1 MGFDQANSTSDH
13 DASPAG
19 LTSSFPSDILILSNG
34 PGEISTWV
42 RPVVRSLR
50 QQLPDASQARIS
62 VVLSPCANAS
72 GREAEIARSLPEVDR
87 VQGPEHFFSF
97 LLRGK
102 TAENWDWR
110 SRGVVLF
117 LGGDQIYPVVVGR
130 RLGYRTVIYA
140 EWDARWH
147 GWIDRF
153 GCMTPSIVEAAP
165 MEFRHK
171 CQVIGD
177 LMADVQGDAADI
189 EGVRDRLHLRPDCDL
204 IGIMP
209 GSKKNKLSVGLPFC
223 LGIAE
228 AIHQLRPQTQFV
240 IPVAPMLSLEALAQF
255 ADAAQNP
262 DARLFEGAATA
273 ELVDADSGTPELE
286 RAELERAELESAEAP
301 LPRLRTPSGL
311 EVMLWPGHPAYDV
324 MSQMQFC
331 ITTVGANT
339 AELGSLGVPM
349 MVLLPTQK
357 LEAMKAWDGI
367 PGLLANLPLVGDR
380 FAKII
385 NTLILRQIYKEGRL
399 FAWPNIWAKRAVI
412 PELIGPLKPSAVAA
426 QVVSYLDDPSALEA
440 MRRDLRSV
448 RGEAGAAAKLAA
460 MVVEE
465 LRS

>member
-1 MGFDQANSTSDH
+1 MGLDQANTATTS
-13 DASPAG
+13 AAIAPSSPC
-19 LTSSFPSDILILSNG
+19 DILILSNG

-50 QQLPDASQARIS
+50 KILPDHSQARIS

-72 GREAEIARSLPEVDR
+72 GREAEMAGQLPEVDR

-97 LLRGK
+97 LVTGK
-102 TAENWDWR
+102 TVNNWNWHQ
-110 SRGVVLF
+110 RGVVLF

-153 GCMTPSIVEAAP
+153 GCMTASIVEAAP
-165 MEFRHK
+165 SQFRYK
-171 CQVIGD
+171 CEVIGD
-177 LMADVQGDAADI
+177 LMADVQGNVADQAATCDALPLKP
-189 EGVRDRLHLRPDCDL
+189 GYDL
-204 IGIMP
+204 VGLMP
-209 GSKKNKLSVGLPFC
+209 GSKKNKLSLGLPFS
-223 LGIAE
+223 LSIAE
-228 AIHQLRPQTQFV
+228 VIHRLRPQTQFV
-240 IPVAPMLSLEALAQF
+240 IPVAPMLSLDMLAQF

-262 DARLFEGAATA
+262 DIRLLEGATTA
-273 ELVDADSGTPELE
+273 ELVEADS
-286 RAELERAELESAEAP
+286 P

-311 EVMLWPGHPAYDV
+311 EVLLWQGHPAYDV

-331 ITTVGANT
+331 LTTVGANT

-349 MVLLPTQK
+349 MVLLLTQK

-367 PGLLANLPLVGDR
+367 PGLMANLPLVGDG

-385 NTLILRQIYKEGRL
+385 NTLILRQIYKEGKL
-399 FAWPNIWAKRAVI
+399 FAWPNIWAKRAVV
-412 PELIGPLKPSAVAA
+412 PELIGPLQPQDIAT
-426 QVVSYLDDPSALEA
+426 QVVDYLENPAALEA
-440 MRRDLRSV
+440 MRQDLRSV
-448 RGEAGAAAKLAA
+448 RGAAGAAAKLAS